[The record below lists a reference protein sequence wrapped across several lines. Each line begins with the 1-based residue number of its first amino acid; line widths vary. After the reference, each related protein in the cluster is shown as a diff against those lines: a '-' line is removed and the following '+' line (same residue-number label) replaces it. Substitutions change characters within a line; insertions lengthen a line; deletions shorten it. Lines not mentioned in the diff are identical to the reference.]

1 MPLHTIAF
9 ASSLFLIALFF
20 ALKERE
26 VYAGEATRFTRFLV
40 KHSPAVESVWRRCG
54 AWLDRTYHML
64 FARVVAFITNIGARI
79 AVTFRYIVVLL
90 ADKMIKAV
98 RGEKFLEMTG
108 APSMYLKHLKEHRD
122 AKNRDR
128 DESTPSMPL

>member
-1 MPLHTIAF
+1 MPLHTIVF

-26 VYAGEATRFTRFLV
+26 VYAGQSTRFTQFLV
-40 KHSPAVESVWRRCG
+40 KHSPAAESAWHRCMVWIN
-54 AWLDRTYHML
+54 RTYHAF
-64 FARVVAFITNIGARI
+64 FARIVALLTNVGARI
-79 AVTFRYIVVLL
+79 TVTFRYVVVLV
-90 ADKMIKAV
+90 AGKMIKAV

-108 APSMYLKHLKEHRD
+108 APSTYLKHLKEHRD

>member
-1 MPLHTIAF
+1 MPLPTIVF

-26 VYAGEATRFTRFLV
+26 VYAGEATWFTRFLV
-40 KHSPAVESVWRRCG
+40 KHSPAVESIWHRCG
-54 AWLDRTYHML
+54 VWLNRTYHTF
-64 FARVVAFITNIGARI
+64 FARVVAFLTGIGVRI

-98 RGEKFLEMTG
+98 RGEKFLEMNG
-108 APSMYLKHLKEHRD
+108 APSMYLKHLKEYRD

>member
-1 MPLHTIAF
+1 MPLHTIVF
-9 ASSLFLIALFF
+9 ASSLLLIALFF

-40 KHSPAVESVWRRCG
+40 KHSPAAESLWLRFG
-54 AWLDRTYHML
+54 AWISRTYHAF
-64 FARVVAFITNIGARI
+64 FAHIVAFITRIGARI

-108 APSMYLKHLKEHRD
+108 APSMYLKHLKEARD
-122 AKNRDR
+122 TEKK
-128 DESTPSMPL
+128 

>member
-1 MPLHTIAF
+1 MPLHTVIF
-9 ASSLFLIALFF
+9 ASSLLLLALFC

-26 VYAGEATRFTRFLV
+26 IYAGRQTWFTRLLV
-40 KHSPAVESVWRRCG
+40 RYSPAAEEAWYRCG
-54 AWLDRTYHML
+54 AWIGRTYRAFAMRFVAFAKDI
-64 FARVVAFITNIGARI
+64 FARAV
-79 AVTFRYIVVLL
+79 VTFRYIVVML

-98 RGEKFLEMTG
+98 RGEKFLEMNG

-128 DESTPSMPL
+128 GESVA